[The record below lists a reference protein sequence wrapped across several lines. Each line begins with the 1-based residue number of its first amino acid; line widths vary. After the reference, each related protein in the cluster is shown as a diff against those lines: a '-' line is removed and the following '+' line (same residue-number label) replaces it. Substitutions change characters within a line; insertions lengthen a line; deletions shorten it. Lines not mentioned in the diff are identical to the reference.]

1 MSDLNVDK
9 ALDVLADYADLVWD
23 ATDLQDKDTMA
34 VARTQQELFESRVW
48 VDEWLEQKPPAARSS
63 NRFDPASR
71 NRFAQWLAWKQDQ
84 RGRRAYMSSRVY
96 QFADAAQIEALI
108 STTVEI
114 RTERTIRPLAWL
126 KKYDYLD
133 RAPEVMALAIEKAG
147 SADKVTGTIVREALN
162 DYKRERLVISNPSS
176 LPKSVK
182 ARVSAAL
189 IKARRDRQKLQTTF
203 DEMWHLASTSE
214 EARAE
219 LQAALTYI
227 SDKVKGQA
235 Q

>member
-1 MSDLNVDK
+1 MSDIDLDK

-34 VARTQQELFESRVW
+34 IARTQQELFESGVW
-48 VDEWLEQKPPAARSS
+48 VAEWLEQKPPAARSS

-71 NRFAQWLAWKQDQ
+71 NRFAQWLAWKQEE
-84 RGRRAYMSSRVY
+84 RGRRSYTGRRVY
-96 QFADAAQIEALI
+96 QFADAAEISALI
-108 STTVEI
+108 GTTVQL

-147 SADKVTGTIVREALN
+147 SADKVTGTIVRDALN
-162 DYKRERLVISNPSS
+162 EYKRERLVISNPSS
-176 LPKSVK
+176 LPKAVK

-189 IKARRDRQKLQTTF
+189 IRARRDRQTLETTF
-203 DEMWHLASTSE
+203 DEMWDLASTSE

-219 LQAALTYI
+219 LQKALTYI
-227 SDKVKGQA
+227 SNRVKGVEE
-235 Q
+235 

>member
-1 MSDLNVDK
+1 MSRINLDK
-9 ALDVLADYADLVWD
+9 ALDQLADYADLVWD
-23 ATDLQDKDTMA
+23 STDMQDKNTMD
-34 VARTQQELFESRVW
+34 VARTQQEVFESGVW
-48 VDEWLEQKPPAARSS
+48 VAEWLEQKPPSARSS

-84 RGRRAYMSSRVY
+84 RGRRSYSGSQVY
-96 QFADAAQIEALI
+96 RFITAAEIESLI
-108 STTVEI
+108 SPIGEI
-114 RTERTIRPLAWL
+114 RSESTIRPMGWL

-133 RAPEVMALAIEKAG
+133 RAPEVMQLAIDRAG

-162 DYKRERLVISNPSS
+162 DYKREHLVISNPSS

-182 ARVSAAL
+182 ARISNAL
-189 IKARRDRQKLQTTF
+189 IKARRDRQKLQITF
-203 DEMWHLASTSE
+203 DEMFALASTSE

-227 SDKVKGQA
+227 SNKVKGQS
-235 Q
+235 